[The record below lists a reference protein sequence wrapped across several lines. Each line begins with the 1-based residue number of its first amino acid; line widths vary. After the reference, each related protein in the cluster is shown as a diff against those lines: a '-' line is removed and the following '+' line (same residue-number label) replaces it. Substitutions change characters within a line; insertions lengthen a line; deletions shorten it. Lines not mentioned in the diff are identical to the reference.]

1 MSEHNTLLNNLSDDE
16 LLRHFHAQHDPLT
29 STPITDELAKRFEA
43 LVDRLSQHDAL
54 ISLAEEYELK
64 VEEVKDLIE
73 SHPETIDVLT
83 KLLAKLNDRDI
94 HQVEQLTKLIEFAD
108 KFRSLASDAGDVFTK
123 LNELI
128 TTAQE

>member
-1 MSEHNTLLNNLSDDE
+1 MAEHNTLLNNLSDEE

-64 VEEVKDLIE
+64 AEEVRDLVM
-73 SHPETIDVLT
+73 SHPESLATMT
-83 KLLAKLNDRDI
+83 KLLAKLNDNDI
-94 HQVEQLTKLIEFAD
+94 HRVEQLTKLIEFAD

>member
-1 MSEHNTLLNNLSDDE
+1 MTSHNTLLNSLTDEE

-29 STPITDELAKRFEA
+29 STPITDELAKRFEK
-43 LVDRLSQHDAL
+43 LVDMERNELVTVLDEFEITSAQAL
-54 ISLAEEYELK
+54 N
-64 VEEVKDLIE
+64 DLLE
-73 SHPETIDVLT
+73 AHPESVTSMT
-83 KLLAKLNDRDI
+83 NLLAKLNDHDI